1 MAEVVGQARLP
12 NELTDAVIDHL
23 DFASLL
29 NAALVAR
36 SWRTRATV
44 RLFVRLEIWSGGS
57 RTCERSRLPRGVVAR
72 MPCAVLLELLDRDTD
87 VFRSV
92 RELHVVFSGGRL
104 ESEARRDA
112 DAMLEV
118 LTRLPLGEIEHLAIY
133 SFPNNLG
140 APFNALLRACTALRS
155 LHLIDLQSVESGTL
169 LSSLNCTRNVHTIA
183 VLGGALHSEENIQLL
198 TFAAQVHAHVA
209 SCMFPQ
215 SSQVFLAPDRL
226 EDLLA
231 WTLHAPRLSRC
242 LNVVGVRAFTWGVTL
257 DELFLSHTT
266 QELGSIMSCVN
277 SLELTV
283 DYEDKLLRLVRILH
297 AFPHIPVLQLTF
309 ESHPANLAL
318 VVHLLQKTELDWSR
332 LQCLVVAPRPSSVPA
347 EWSLL
352 DDGILEMG
360 HFVSLRSVVVYLTG
374 SFSAD
379 AVGGIIQHLPKL
391 RDSGI
396 LRVMRRPPDATHHL
410 FLPFVAQ
417 RFAVAD

>member
-1 MAEVVGQARLP
+1 MTEVGAQARLP
-12 NELTDAVIDHL
+12 NELTDAVVDHL

-57 RTCERSRLPRGVVAR
+57 RTCARSRLPRG
-72 MPCAVLLELLDRDTD
+72 AVLLDLLDRDPD
-87 VFRSV
+87 VFRYV

-104 ESEARRDA
+104 DSEGRRDV

-118 LTRLPLGEIEHLAIY
+118 LTRLPLCEIEHLAIY
-133 SFPNNLG
+133 SFPNKLR
-140 APFNALLRACTALRS
+140 APFNALLRACSALHS
-155 LHLIDLQSVESGTL
+155 LNVIDFQSVDAGTL
-169 LSSLNCTRNVHTIA
+169 LSSLNCTPNIETIT
-183 VLGGALHSEENIQLL
+183 VLGGAFHSEENIQLH
-198 TFAAQVHAHVA
+198 TFSAHMHTHVA
-209 SCMFPQ
+209 SHVFPE
-215 SSQVFLAPDRL
+215 SAQVFLAPDRL
-226 EDLLA
+226 ADLLA
-231 WTLHAPRLSRC
+231 WTLHAPKFSRC
-242 LNVVGVRAFTWGVTL
+242 LNVVGVRAFTWGIAL
-257 DELFLSHTT
+257 DELLLSHSTL
-266 QELGSIMSCVN
+266 ELGSIMSCVN

-396 LRVMRRPPDATHHL
+396 LRVMRRPDATHHL

-417 RFAVAD
+417 TGPDM